1 MADRKMAEAGDRRTT
16 SESLMVERLDSM
28 RVSRAWSTLTP
39 RAMTE
44 VSLSLS
50 DSSLGRVLH
59 CHALLAEGRGHQAN
73 RVASELL
80 RGVNNAETAKCLLQ
94 IKGMAAADAENT
106 GQAYEFYQA
115 ADELA
120 VGSRLPPESLATSRF
135 NMLNC
140 GLSLSSADRSARA
153 IDLVNGLAEL
163 EPSYKRRLLTS
174 VFFANRVELTLD
186 LQLAQSLENRMS
198 AQTLELIHEVL

>member
-1 MADRKMAEAGDRRTT
+1 
-16 SESLMVERLDSM
+16 
-28 RVSRAWSTLTP
+28 
-39 RAMTE
+39 
-44 VSLSLS
+44 
-50 DSSLGRVLH
+50 
-59 CHALLAEGRGHQAN
+59 
-73 RVASELL
+73 
-80 RGVNNAETAKCLLQ
+80 
-94 IKGMAAADAENT
+94 MAAADVENT